1 MAVHFLHVS
10 KAGGSA
16 LRHAIRAS
24 RVQAGARLAS
34 PWGRIRGH
42 DHRFRFADVG
52 SDEMAVIT
60 LRDPAT
66 RFVSGFLSRL
76 RKGAPRYYNEW
87 TPHES
92 QSFEWF
98 SSPGALADAL
108 AEPSGELRE
117 RAEFALRSIGHV
129 KDPMIHWTGDA
140 GYVRERAEN
149 VLYVARQET
158 LDAHWELLK
167 ELLDLPRDQM
177 LPRDPVV
184 AHRSADV
191 VDREISSKG
200 VRALR
205 EWYAADYELLELA
218 EEMRQNGFPGLRHAG
233 PPAAASRV
241 SPS

>member
-24 RVQAGARLAS
+24 RVQAGGPLTS

-42 DHRFRFADVG
+42 DHGFRFADVG
-52 SDEMAVIT
+52 SDDMAVIT

-66 RFVSGFLSRL
+66 RFVSAFLSRL

-87 TPHES
+87 SSHERR
-92 QSFEWF
+92 SFEWF
-98 SSPGALADAL
+98 SSPRALADAL
-108 AEPSGELRE
+108 AESSGELRE
-117 RAEFALRSIGHV
+117 RAEFALRSIRHV
-129 KDPMIHWTGDA
+129 RDPMTHWTGDA

-158 LDAHWELLK
+158 LDADWESLK
-167 ELLDLPRDQM
+167 ELLDLPRGQM
-177 LPRDPVV
+177 LSRDPIV

-191 VDREISSKG
+191 LDREISPKG

-205 EWYAADYELLELA
+205 DWYATDYELLALA
-218 EEMRQNGFPGLRHAG
+218 DEMRQNGFPGLSRSG
-233 PPAAASRV
+233 ASAFTTRA

>member
-1 MAVHFLHVS
+1 
-10 KAGGSA
+10 
-16 LRHAIRAS
+16 
-24 RVQAGARLAS
+24 
-34 PWGRIRGH
+34 
-42 DHRFRFADVG
+42 
-52 SDEMAVIT
+52 MAVIT
-60 LRDPAT
+60 LRNPAT
-66 RFVSGFLSRL
+66 RFASGFLSRL

-87 TPHES
+87 TANES

-117 RAEFALRSIGHV
+117 RAEFALRSIRHV
-129 KDPMIHWTGDA
+129 RDPMIHWTGDA

-158 LDAHWELLK
+158 LDADWELLK
-167 ELLDLPRDQM
+167 ELLGLPRDQM

-191 VDREISSKG
+191 LDREISPKG

-218 EEMRQNGFPGLRHAG
+218 EELRQNGFPGLRG
-233 PPAAASRV
+233 SGAAATTRGV

>member
-1 MAVHFLHVS
+1 
-10 KAGGSA
+10 

-24 RVQAGARLAS
+24 RVRAGGRLAS

-52 SDEMAVIT
+52 SDDMAVIT

-66 RFVSGFLSRL
+66 RFASGFLSRL

-87 TPHES
+87 TENES

-117 RAEFALRSIGHV
+117 RAEFALRSIRHV
-129 KDPMIHWTGDA
+129 RDLMIHWTGDA

-158 LDAHWELLK
+158 LDADWELLK
-167 ELLDLPRDQM
+167 ELLGLPRDQM

-191 VDREISSKG
+191 LDREISPKG

-218 EEMRQNGFPGLRHAG
+218 EELRQNGFPGLCRSG
-233 PPAAASRV
+233 AAATTRGV